1 MEYTDFLETKQK
13 SIIESGFGVE
23 KLNENLFP
31 FQEFIVKRALKAG
44 KYAIFAD
51 TGLGKTIMQL
61 SWANQ
66 VRNHTKQPV
75 LILAPLAVTG
85 QTIEEG
91 EKFGIKVWRYDGRP
105 LMRDLKAHEYLDRI
119 VITNYEQLANI
130 DVSVFSGIVLD
141 ESSILKNYDGKYR
154 TMLTDQFSQTP
165 YKLACTATPSPNDP
179 MELGNHAEFLDVMS
193 YNEML
198 AMYFVN
204 DTKDTGHWRLKGHA
218 ISKFY
223 EFVSTWSIM
232 LNKPADIG
240 FDNKGYDLPPLNIEQ
255 IQVKTNVP
263 TGQLFGG
270 MAVNATDFNR
280 SLRETEAERIKEV
293 VKLIESI
300 PKNEQVIIWAKQNQ
314 EAVNICKALSKYDIR
329 NVQGSDSSEK
339 KESDLLG
346 FAHGEY
352 KILVTKTSLASFGLN
367 FQNCHYQIFA
377 SLDFSFEATY
387 QAMRRSWRFG
397 QEKEVNVWMITTDRM
412 INIPKV
418 INEKEKQ
425 FKTMQSEMTNAVNKN
440 IKGEITTTIDT
451 SEDVKTDQYHVMR
464 GDCVER
470 TKELKDDSVDMM
482 VFSPPFQD
490 LFVYS
495 NYVEDMGNVTGPD
508 EFNQHFGFLVKE
520 LKRAL
525 KPGRLCAVHC
535 MDLPTLK
542 SRDGYIGIRRFSA
555 QLADMFEAEG
565 MFLHSEFTIWKDP
578 LLAAVR
584 TKAIGLAHK
593 QVKKDMSMIRM
604 GLSDKVM
611 VFKKPGENETPI
623 QLKDKRFTSYV
634 PMHKEDPFPKT
645 SEGFTEFFGFDPESK
660 YDREEQ
666 YSHLVWQRYAS
677 PVWMDV
683 SQTKVLQYTT
693 ARGQNDEK
701 HICPLQLDVIERL
714 ILLYS
719 NEAETIFSPFG
730 GIGSEGYQALKMGR
744 KSISIELKQSYFDT
758 NVKNHRNAVEQ
769 NGQLQIF

>member
-1 MEYTDFLETKQK
+1 MEYNEFLKTKQK
-13 SIIESGFGVE
+13 RIVESGFEVE
-23 KLNENLFP
+23 SLNENLFP

-66 VRNHTKQPV
+66 VSIHTNQPV
-75 LILAPLAVTG
+75 LIIAPLAVTG

-91 EKFGIKVWRYDGRP
+91 NKFDIHVER
-105 LMRDLKAHEYLDRI
+105 LKSDVFGAGVFI
-119 VITNYEQLANI
+119 INYEQLANVKW
-130 DVSVFSGIVLD
+130 DQFVGIVLD
-141 ESSILKNYDGKYR
+141 ESSILKNFDGKYR
-154 TMLTDQFSQTP
+154 TMLVESFASTP

-218 ISKFY
+218 VSKFY

-232 LNKPADIG
+232 LNKPGDIG
-240 FDNKGYDLPPLNIEQ
+240 FSNYGYDLPPLTIEQ
-255 IQVKTNVP
+255 VEVKTDTP
-263 TGQLFGG
+263 TGMLFGG

-280 SLRETEAERIKEV
+280 SLRETEPERIEEV
-293 VKLIESI
+293 VKLVESI
-300 PKNEQVIIWAKQNQ
+300 TDEEQIIIWTKQNQ
-314 EAVNICKALSKYDIR
+314 EAINICKALSNYDIR
-329 NVQGSDSSEK
+329 NVQGSDSPEK
-339 KESDLLG
+339 KETDLIE
-346 FAHGEY
+346 FAKGKF
-352 KILVTKTSLASFGLN
+352 KILVTKTKIASFGMN

-397 QEKEVNVWMITTDRM
+397 QNSEVKVWMVTTDRM
-412 INIPKV
+412 INIPK
-418 INEKEKQ
+418 IIKEKENQ
-425 FKTMQSEMTNAVNKN
+425 FKNMQSEMTKAVNKN
-440 IKGEITTTIDT
+440 IKGDITTTIDNST
-451 SEDVKTDQYHVMR
+451 DVKTDKYHVMR

-470 TKELKDDSVDMM
+470 SKDVECDSIDMM

-495 NYVEDMGNVTGPD
+495 NYVEDMGNVSGPD
-508 EFNQHFGFLVKE
+508 EFNQHFSFLVKE
-520 LKRAL
+520 IKRIL

-542 SRDGYIGIRRFSA
+542 SRDGYMGIRRFSS
-555 QLADMFEAEG
+555 QLADMFENEG
-565 MFLHSEFTIWKDP
+565 MFLHSEHVIYKDP

-584 TKAIGLAHK
+584 TKALGLAHK
-593 QVKKDMSMIRM
+593 QVKKDRSMIRA
-604 GLSDKVM
+604 GLPDFVL
-611 VFKKPGENETPI
+611 VFKKPGENKVPI
-623 QLKDKRFTSYV
+623 RFNDGRFDYYI
-634 PMHKEDPFPKT
+634 PMHEYDTFPRT
-645 SEGFTEFFGFDPESK
+645 IDGFNEHWGYNQESK
-660 YDREEQ
+660 YDKKEQ
-666 YSHLVWQRYAS
+666 YSHMVWQRYAS
-677 PVWMDV
+677 PVWMDI
-683 SQTKVLQYTT
+683 SQTNVLQYTT

-701 HICPLQLDVIERL
+701 HICPLQLDVIERT

-719 NEAETIFSPFG
+719 NEGETVFSPFG
-730 GIGSEGYQALKMGR
+730 GIGSEGYQALRMGR
-744 KSISIELKQSYFDT
+744 KSISIELKESYFET

-769 NGQLQIF
+769 NGQKILFK